1 MHTNYKLSGAEKSLL
16 RIEKNYNNVL
26 EQISTRLDRKL
37 KESLYVN
44 NNKSISK
51 NRIRSI

>member
-1 MHTNYKLSGAEKSLL
+1 MHTNYKLSSAEKSLL

-26 EQISTRLDRKL
+26 EQISTRLDKKV

-44 NNKSISK
+44 NNKNISK
-51 NRIRSI
+51 SRIKGI